1 IMCKKWIFM
10 VLLFVANFTYAQ
22 TTEDKTQHSGSHYII
37 LAIIAIIVIV
47 YILYR
52 RQKRKFNE

>member
-1 IMCKKWIFM
+1 M